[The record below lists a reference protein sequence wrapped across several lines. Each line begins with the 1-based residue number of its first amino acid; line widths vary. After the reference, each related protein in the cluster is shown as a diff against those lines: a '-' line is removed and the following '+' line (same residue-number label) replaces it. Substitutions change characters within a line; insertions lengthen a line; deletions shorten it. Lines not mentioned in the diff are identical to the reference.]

1 PAASYAPGCPL
12 VMIAVMLGAPG
23 VSASRLRAALAAALI
38 GVSVLNV
45 AWLGPPRR
53 ALEPGSLSD
62 YREVAR
68 ALSEA
73 DRTSAIVFRSDRDA
87 KMVNVF
93 YDGPATQVIWAADGE
108 PVVPADA
115 LRLVCVSATDAPAVR
130 VPPGWTSVA
139 PPQVFGHTRL
149 ERLGRAV
156 MPSP

>member
-1 PAASYAPGCPL
+1 ASVATLGLAIAGQTLYALRLGQTIPLTATYYASWCPL
-12 VMIAVMLGAPG
+12 VMIAVMLGALE
-23 VSASRLRAALAAALI
+23 VSDSRLRAALAAALI

-45 AWLGPPRR
+45 AWLRPPRG

-68 ALSEA
+68 ALAAEDDPA
-73 DRTSAIVFRSDRDA
+73 SAIVFRSDRDA

-93 YDGPATQVIWAADGE
+93 YDGPATQVIWAADDE

-130 VPPGWTSVA
+130 
-139 PPQVFGHTRL
+139 
-149 ERLGRAV
+149 
-156 MPSP
+156 